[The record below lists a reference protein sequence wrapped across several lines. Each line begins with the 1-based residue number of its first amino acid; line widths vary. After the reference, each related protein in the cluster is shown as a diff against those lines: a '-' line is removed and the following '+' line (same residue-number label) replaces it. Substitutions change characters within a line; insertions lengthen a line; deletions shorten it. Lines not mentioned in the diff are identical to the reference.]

1 MLKFARMYYQKLEKS
16 IRNKENEYKLPIWK
30 QFLES
35 VSFKNLEHFLLKEQ
49 IIVKFEMESSE
60 KYAQETKDSLAN
72 LVRAYCEGVIASIK
86 K

>member
-1 MLKFARMYYQKLEKS
+1 M
-16 IRNKENEYKLPIWK
+16 PIWK

-72 LVRAYCEGVIASIK
+72 LARAYCEGVIASIK
-86 K
+86 KE

>member
-1 MLKFARMYYQKLEKS
+1 MNELRSKQNRKNQAFIIGLLLRFARMYYQKLEKS

-49 IIVKFEMESSE
+49 IIVKF
-60 KYAQETKDSLAN
+60 
-72 LVRAYCEGVIASIK
+72 
-86 K
+86 